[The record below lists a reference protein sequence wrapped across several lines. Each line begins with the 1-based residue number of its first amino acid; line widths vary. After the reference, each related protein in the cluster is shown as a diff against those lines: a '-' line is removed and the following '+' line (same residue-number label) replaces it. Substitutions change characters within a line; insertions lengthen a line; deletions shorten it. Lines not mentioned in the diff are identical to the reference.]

1 MVESIVQLE
10 HVMVW
15 NVKFVIIVI
24 PEERSPLKL
33 QKLNYLFFLANIN
46 DFTQSNVKIKPVII
60 IISLELSAHTFSN
73 GFPRL
78 LKKSSTPKKV
88 IKPKVTTMCISNF
101 FLLGINKVK
110 IAKSNIGKPN
120 IEGIYEVIELL
131 ALK

>member
-1 MVESIVQLE
+1 M
-10 HVMVW
+10 
-15 NVKFVIIVI
+15 
-24 PEERSPLKL
+24 
-33 QKLNYLFFLANIN
+33 
-46 DFTQSNVKIKPVII
+46 II

-78 LKKSSTPKKV
+78 LKKSSPPKKM
-88 IKPKVTTMCISNF
+88 IKPKVTTICISNF